1 MNEEKDNII
10 VTKSYAFA
18 LNVIFLYKKLITEK
32 EYVLSK
38 QILRSG
44 TSIGA
49 NIHEAVASESKKD
62 FIHKLGIAVKEARE
76 TSYWLHLLKDS
87 EYITAQEFDKLSK
100 MCDELVRILN
110 SIILTT
116 KQRYFT
122 NSEFIIQ
129 HLKLSYAQNGTIR
142 THTNELAENRR

>member
-1 MNEEKDNII
+1 MNEGKDNII
-10 VTKSYAFA
+10 IQKSYAFA
-18 LNVIFLYKKLITEK
+18 LQIIQLYKSLIEKK

-49 NIHEAVASESKKD
+49 NIHEAVSGESKKD

-76 TSYWLHLLKDS
+76 TSYWLNLLKDGG
-87 EYITAQEFDKLSK
+87 YIINDEFNKLNNS
-100 MCDELVRILN
+100 CDEIIRMLN

-116 KQRYFT
+116 KERYFA
-122 NSEFIIQ
+122 NS
-129 HLKLSYAQNGTIR
+129 
-142 THTNELAENRR
+142 

>member
-1 MNEEKDNII
+1 MNEAKDNII
-10 VTKSYAFA
+10 VSKSYSFA
-18 LNVIFLYKKLITEK
+18 LEIIIVYKKLLSEKK

-62 FIHKLGIAVKEARE
+62 FIHKLGISVKEARE
-76 TSYWLHLLKDS
+76 TSYWLNLLKDS
-87 EYITAQEFDKLSK
+87 EYITQQEFDKLIK
-100 MCDELVRILN
+100 VCDELIRILN

-116 KQRYFT
+116 KQRYFP
-122 NSEFIIQ
+122 NS
-129 HLKLSYAQNGTIR
+129 
-142 THTNELAENRR
+142 

>member
-1 MNEEKDNII
+1 MNEEKENI
-10 VTKSYAFA
+10 VVQKSYAFA
-18 LNVIFLYKKLITEK
+18 LAIIQLYKLLVDKK

-49 NIHEAVASESKKD
+49 NIHEAVGGESKKD

-76 TSYWLHLLKDS
+76 TSYWLNLLKDS
-87 EYITAQEFDKLSK
+87 DYLDSDEFNHLNNL
-100 MCDELVRILN
+100 CDELIRILN

-116 KQRYFT
+116 KERYFP
-122 NSEFIIQ
+122 NS
-129 HLKLSYAQNGTIR
+129 
-142 THTNELAENRR
+142 